1 MKNVAPRQTTTVEAQ
16 RSILGAQFQ
25 EVGVNLALLSLSAF
39 LFTGAFPNPLI
50 VGGIAPLA
58 FISLIPV
65 FPVVHRSGWIGI
77 WFYGLFY
84 GFGTYALFNYWLAN
98 FHPLAIFIV
107 PTIYA
112 GYFFVLFP
120 LLKLAN
126 SLFPKQGYLLQGAI
140 WIAYELLR
148 TKGYLGYAYGIIGY
162 SQYEITPLIQIAELG
177 GVWVVSLL
185 VVLPSLYLGNA
196 LKRGRGG
203 FRSFLGEHRRF
214 PAIYLLLFLG
224 TLAYGLI
231 SPVDHSD
238 APRWKV
244 ALIQQNV
251 DPWVGGY
258 RAYESS
264 FDALVRQSDRALKE
278 EPDIVIWSE
287 TSFVPAIDYH
297 TRYRGDQTTYELVR
311 RLTFYLEEKSVP
323 FVIGNSD
330 GQLAKNEAGEFERVD
345 YNAVLVYDDGE
356 FSEPYR
362 KIHLVPFT
370 EHFPYERQLPWL
382 YDLLVANNT
391 NFWEK
396 GRDWTVFEAGGVR
409 FSTPICFEDTFGY
422 LSRGFVNHGAQV
434 IVNLTNDSWSFSVPS
449 AMQHMGMAVFRAVEN
464 RRTVVRSTNG
474 GMTTTI
480 DPNGRIR
487 SVLPAFTEAYMVDTV
502 PVYTEK
508 NTLYTRF
515 GDWFAYLALFL
526 SALLLAAGVIRV
538 IVRRKAD

>member
-1 MKNVAPRQTTTVEAQ
+1 MKNGAPSITTSER
-16 RSILGAQFQ
+16 RSSTLGARVQ
-25 EVGVNLALLSLSAF
+25 EAGVNLALLALSAF
-39 LFTGAFPNPLI
+39 LFTGAFPNPVI
-50 VGGIAPLA
+50 VGGLAPLA
-58 FISLIPV
+58 FVALIPI
-65 FPVVHRSGWIGI
+65 FPVIHRSGWIGI
-77 WFYGLFY
+77 WFYGIFY

-107 PTIYA
+107 PVIYA
-112 GYFFVLFP
+112 SYFFVLFP
-120 LLKLAN
+120 LLKLADT
-126 SLFPKQGYLLQGAI
+126 LFPRQGHLVQTAL

-162 SQYEITPLIQIAELG
+162 SQYRVTPLIQIAELG

-196 LKRGRGG
+196 LKRGRAG
-203 FRSFLGEHRRF
+203 FRGFLKEHRRF
-214 PAIYLLLFLG
+214 PAVYVLLLLG

-231 SPVDHSD
+231 SPVDHST

-258 RAYESS
+258 RAYENS
-264 FDALVRQSDRALKE
+264 FDALVRQSDLALQE
-278 EPDIVIWSE
+278 DPDIVIWSE

-297 TRYRGDQTTYELVR
+297 TRYRGDQRTYELVR
-311 RLTFYLEEKSVP
+311 RLTLYLEDKDVP

-330 GQLAKNEAGEFERVD
+330 GQLVKNEEGEFERVD
-345 YNAVLVYDDGE
+345 YNAVLVHDDGAY
-356 FSEPYR
+356 SEPYR

-396 GRDWTVFEAGGVR
+396 GTEWTVFDAAGVR

-422 LSRGFVNHGAQV
+422 LSRGFVNHGAEV
-434 IVNLTNDSWSFSVPS
+434 IVNMTNDSWAFSVPS

-487 SVLPAFTEAYMVDTV
+487 AMLPAFEEAYLVDSV
-502 PVYTEK
+502 PVYTDK
-508 NTLYTRF
+508 VTMYTRF
-515 GDWFAYLALFL
+515 GDWFAYLALIV
-526 SALLLAAGVIRV
+526 SALLIIGGVLRKV
-538 IVRRKAD
+538 TGRKAD

>member
-1 MKNVAPRQTTTVEAQ
+1 MKNGAPSLTTDERRGST
-16 RSILGAQFQ
+16 LGARVQ
-25 EVGVNLALLSLSAF
+25 EIGSNLALLALSAF
-39 LFTGAFPNPLI
+39 LFTGAFPNPLT
-50 VGGIAPLA
+50 VWGIAPVA
-58 FISLIPV
+58 FIALIPI
-65 FPVVHRSGWIGI
+65 FPVIHRSGWIAI
-77 WFYGLFY
+77 WFYGVFY

-120 LLKLAN
+120 LLKLADT
-126 SLFPKQGYLLQGAI
+126 LFPRYAYLVQGAL
-140 WIAYELLR
+140 WISYELLR

-162 SQYEITPLIQIAELG
+162 SQYRMTPLIQIAEFG
-177 GVWVVSLL
+177 GIWMVSLL

-196 LKRGRGG
+196 LKKGRSG
-203 FRSFLGEHRRF
+203 FRSFLQEHRRF
-214 PAIYLLLFLG
+214 PVVYLLLFVA
-224 TLAYGLI
+224 TIAYGLI

-238 APRWKV
+238 SPRWKV

-258 RAYESS
+258 RAYLNS
-264 FDALVRQSDRALKE
+264 FDALVRQSDLALGE
-278 EPDIVIWSE
+278 DPDIVIWSE

-297 TRYRGDQTTYELVR
+297 TRYRGDQQTYELVR
-311 RLTFYLEEKSVP
+311 RLTLYLEEKEVP

-330 GQLAKNEAGEFERVD
+330 GQLLRNEEGEFERVD
-345 YNAVLVYDDGE
+345 YNAVLVHQEGE

-396 GRDWTVFEAGGVR
+396 GTEWTVFEAAGVR

-422 LSRGFVNHGAQV
+422 LSRGFVNHGAEV

-474 GMTTTI
+474 GVTTTI

-487 SVLPAFTEAYMVDTV
+487 AMLPAFEEAYLVDTV

-508 NTLYTRF
+508 ETIYTRY
-515 GDWFAYLALFL
+515 GDWFAYLALVL
-526 SALLLAAGVIRV
+526 SILLIGGGV
-538 IVRRKAD
+538 VRRVLRRIDR

>member
-1 MKNVAPRQTTTVEAQ
+1 MKN
-16 RSILGAQFQ
+16 GALSQPTNAEPPTKSRGSLFQ
-25 EVGVNLALLSLSAF
+25 DVGVNLALLSLSAL
-39 LFTGAFPNPLI
+39 LFTGAFPNPLLI
-50 VGGIAPLA
+50 RGFAPLA
-58 FISLIPV
+58 FIALVPIIPAI
-65 FPVVHRSGWIGI
+65 HRSGWIGV
-77 WFYGLFY
+77 WFYGVFY
-84 GFGTYALFNYWLAN
+84 GFVTYALFNYWLAN

-112 GYFFVLFP
+112 AYFFLVFP
-120 LLKLAN
+120 ALKLADT
-126 SLFPKQGYLLQGAI
+126 LFPRYGYLVQAGI
-140 WIAYELLR
+140 WISYELLR

-162 SQYEITPLIQIAELG
+162 SQYEITPLIQIAEIG

-185 VVLPSLYLGNA
+185 VVLPSLYLGNGLSRGWGGLRPF
-196 LKRGRGG
+196 LK
-203 FRSFLGEHRRF
+203 EHRRF
-214 PAIYLLLFLG
+214 PALYLLLFVG
-224 TLAYGLI
+224 TIAYGLL
-231 SPVDHSD
+231 SPVEYSG
-238 APRWKV
+238 APSWKV

-258 RAYESS
+258 RAYENS
-264 FDALVRQSDRALKE
+264 FEALVRQSDLALE
-278 EPDIVIWSE
+278 EDPDIVIWSE

-297 TRYRGDQTTYELVR
+297 TRYRGDQETYELVR
-311 RLTFYLEEKSVP
+311 RLTLYLQDKPVP

-330 GQLAKNEAGEFERVD
+330 GQLVRNEAGEFERVD
-345 YNAVLVYDDGE
+345 YNAVLLHDDGE

-370 EHFPYERQLPWL
+370 EHFPYERQLPWM
-382 YDLLVANNT
+382 YDLLVASNT

-396 GRDWTVFEAGGVR
+396 GNDWTVFNAGEVR

-422 LSRGFVNHGAQV
+422 LSRGFVNEGAEV

-487 SVLPAFTEAYMVDTV
+487 GMLPAFTEAYMVDSV

-508 NTLYTRF
+508 TTLYTRF
-515 GDWFAYLALFL
+515 GDWFAFL
-526 SALLLAAGVIRV
+526 SLISSALLLLAGVVWRV
-538 IVRRKAD
+538 VRRKAD

>member
-1 MKNVAPRQTTTVEAQ
+1 MQD
-16 RSILGAQFQ
+16 
-25 EVGVNLALLSLSAF
+25 VGVDLALLALSAF
-39 LFTGAFPNPLI
+39 LFTGAFPNPLL
-50 VGGIAPLA
+50 VEGFAPLA
-58 FISLIPV
+58 FVALIPI
-65 FPVVHRSGWIGI
+65 FPVIYRSGWIAI

-112 GYFFVLFP
+112 AYFFLLFP
-120 LLKLAN
+120 VLKLADT
-126 SLFPKQGYLLQGAI
+126 LFPKQGYLVQGAI
-140 WIAYELLR
+140 WISYELLR

-162 SQYEITPLIQIAELG
+162 SQYEMTPLIQIAEFG

-196 LKRGRGG
+196 LRGGWGG
-203 FRSFLGEHRRF
+203 FRSFLREHRRF
-214 PAIYLLLFLG
+214 PGVYVLLFLA
-224 TLAYGLI
+224 TIAYGLL
-231 SPVDHSD
+231 SPVDHSE

-258 RAYESS
+258 RAYENS
-264 FDALVRQSDRALKE
+264 FEALVRQSDLALE
-278 EPDIVIWSE
+278 ENPDIVIWSE

-311 RLTFYLEEKSVP
+311 RLTLYLEDKSVP

-330 GQLAKNEAGEFERVD
+330 GQLVKNEAGEFERVD
-345 YNAVLVYDDGE
+345 YNAVLVHDKGT

-370 EHFPYERQLPWL
+370 EHFPYERQLPWM

-396 GRDWTVFEAGGVR
+396 GTEWTVFDAGGVR

-422 LSRGFVNHGAQV
+422 LSRGFVNQGAEV

-480 DPNGRIR
+480 DPNGKIR
-487 SVLPAFTEAYMVDTV
+487 AMLPAFTEAYMVDSV

-508 NTLYTRF
+508 ETLYTRF
-515 GDWFAYLALFL
+515 GDWFAYLLLIL
-526 SALLLAAGVIRV
+526 STLLLIAGVVRAV
-538 IVRRKAD
+538 VRRKAD